1 MSNIIENAVIVLAA
15 GSGERFST
23 VYDMPKQYVSIHG
36 MPILRL
42 ALKSILDVSEVDA
55 VVVVIREKDLPFY
68 QKATEGLKLLPY
80 VTGGST
86 RQESVKK
93 GLEALKHLNPKN
105 VLIHDA
111 ARPFVEKKLIRT
123 IIKGLENSA
132 GIVPAI
138 PISDTVKK
146 CNNDTILWTVDR
158 SNLWRS
164 QTPQGFH
171 YDKILSLHEQYK
183 DKNFTDDAAIAEYAD
198 MEMKIVYG
206 SEDNIKITTDRDYF
220 IAKKIFESS
229 LYLVEKTLR
238 VGIGYD
244 IHRYAQP
251 EDTAKRPLK
260 LGGIDI
266 NFDKQIV
273 AHSDGDCLIHA
284 LIDAMLGSIGLGDIG
299 EHFSDKDPANEN
311 LSSMDMLKK
320 VKIIFEQHNALLKN
334 IDVNIICE
342 EPNLKKYKPEIRKN
356 IADTLTIHESLVSIK
371 AKTNEKLDAI
381 GQKQAIACQV
391 VVMTEIAVVK

>member
-1 MSNIIENAVIVLAA
+1 MTNIIENAVIILAA

-23 VYDMPKQYVSIHG
+23 IYDMPKQYVSIYG
-36 MPILRL
+36 IPILRL
-42 ALKSILDVSEVDA
+42 ALKNILDVAEIDVA
-55 VVVVIREKDLPFY
+55 VVVIKEKDLPFY
-68 QKATEGLKLLPY
+68 EKATEGLKLLPY
-80 VTGGST
+80 VVGGST
-86 RQESVKK
+86 RQESVLK
-93 GLEALKHLNPKN
+93 GLQALKHLNPKN

-123 IIKGLENSA
+123 IIKGLENAS

-171 YDKILSLHEQYK
+171 YEKILSLHEKYQ
-183 DKNFTDDAAIAEYAD
+183 DQNFTDDAAIAEYAN

-220 IAKKIFESS
+220 LAKKIFESS
-229 LYLVEKTLR
+229 IYLVEKTLR

-244 IHRYAQP
+244 IHQYTDNIDA
-251 EDTAKRPLK
+251 RPLK

-266 NFDKQIV
+266 ECEKKVI

-284 LIDAMLGSIGLGDIG
+284 LIDAMLGSLNLGDIG
-299 EHFSDKDPANEN
+299 EHFSNKEPKNEGI
-311 LSSMDMLKK
+311 SSVAMLKK
-320 VKIIFEQHNALLKN
+320 VKLMLEQNNALIKN

-342 EPNLKKYKPEIRKN
+342 VPNLKQHKSLIRKN
-356 IADTLTIHESLVSIK
+356 ISEILQLHESLISIK
-371 AKTNEKLDAI
+371 AKTNETLDAI

-391 VVMTEIAVVK
+391 VVMTEIGIVK